1 MKKYLS
7 IILCLAVSVLLW
19 NCSEKEGWTIEGS
32 LQGGKSTVLYLE
44 ASGVNG
50 WYVMDSMVLDD
61 EEAEFEFTQPK
72 VGYPEIFRLRANGR
86 VVYFP
91 IDSIE
96 TIKFKG
102 FASAIDSAYTLEG
115 STMAEMMMTIDKK
128 IAAVVAKGGEKA
140 LAADSL
146 LKRELSGMILGD
158 QNGLLSYY
166 IINKRVGNTLVFD
179 ANNKADLRI
188 IGAVANKFAEK
199 RPNDHRT
206 ESLKK
211 LFIDNRR
218 ILSIGEGDTIQ
229 VPETS
234 LFEIA
239 LKDNKGV
246 KQSLKEV
253 ASKGNVTILNFTIY
267 NDKNSPRFNIEL
279 NKIYEANKAAGL
291 EIFQVS
297 VDQDEKMWKDASEN
311 LPWITVYNSQ
321 ADGAKYL
328 MNYNVELL
336 PTSFIINRQGELVER
351 VDDINQLEKA
361 VKKYL

>member
-7 IILCLAVSVLLW
+7 IISALTVSVLLW
-19 NCSEKEGWTIEGS
+19 SCSEKEGWTIEGS
-32 LQGGKSTVLYLE
+32 LQGGNSTMLYLE
-44 ASGVNG
+44 GSGVNG
-50 WYVMDSMVLDD
+50 WYVMDSTELDED
-61 EEAEFEFTQPK
+61 GEFEFTQPV
-72 VGYPEIFRLRANGR
+72 VGYPEVFRLRANDR

-91 IDSIE
+91 IDSAE
-96 TIKFKG
+96 TITFKG
-102 FASAIDSAYTLEG
+102 YAMAIDSAYTLKG

-128 IAAVVAKGGEKA
+128 IAATVAKGGEKA
-140 LAADSL
+140 LATDTL

-166 IINKRVGNTLVFD
+166 IINKRVGNTLIFD
-179 ANNKADLRI
+179 ANNKADLRV
-188 IGAVANKFAEK
+188 IGAVANKFAQH
-199 RPNDHRT
+199 RPTDPRA

-211 LFIDNRR
+211 LFLDHRR
-218 ILSIGEGDTIQ
+218 VSTIGEGDTIQ

-239 LKDNKGV
+239 LKDNKGM
-246 KQSLKEV
+246 KQSLREV
-253 ASKGNVTILNFTIY
+253 ASRGNVTILNFTIY
-267 NDKNSPRFNIEL
+267 SDKNSPLFNIGL
-279 NKIYEANKAAGL
+279 NKIYEANKDAGL

-297 VDQDEKMWKDASEN
+297 VDENEKMWKDASEN

-336 PTSFIINRQGELVER
+336 PTSFIINRNGELVER